1 MTRDARASVER
12 NALTRASPAAAGLR
26 GVGAP
31 YFAAS
36 GNFFFNHA

>member
-12 NALTRASPAAAGLR
+12 NALTRASPAAGLR

-36 GNFFFNHA
+36 GNLFFNHA